1 MEIETDEFLST
12 PFSFFELKQIHSEA
26 RDETQICN
34 RLYIG
39 VLIIL
44 SLAISDLLER
54 NALIRQGLRLP

>member
-1 MEIETDEFLST
+1 MEIETDGFLST
-12 PFSFFELKQIHSEA
+12 PISFFELKQIHSEA
-26 RDETQICN
+26 TDETQICN

-44 SLAISDLLER
+44 SPGISDLLER